1 MSRILI
7 IVLAAALAI
16 AALAGLGSWVLG
28 SEPVAM
34 RLFARQAEARLG
46 ADRLASLPEGLT
58 VAFCG
63 TGSPLPDPTRVQSC
77 TAVIAGT
84 RVFVV
89 DSGSGS
95 ARNLAFMGVPGRAI
109 HGVLLTHFHSDHI
122 TDLPALALL
131 RWVDN
136 AQTEPLPV
144 YGPQGVAQIVD
155 GFNTAYGLDHGYRTG
170 HHGAG
175 IAPPSGAGLTA
186 IRFDADPG
194 AVITVLDE
202 AGLTITA
209 VLVDHA
215 PAAPAVAYRFDFGTR
230 SVVISGD
237 LILERSAAFAAFA
250 DGADLLVVEAL
261 QPRLV
266 GLITQ
271 QARAAGRADLAQIT
285 VDILDYHTTP
295 EAAADAA
302 EAAGAHALVLTHI
315 VPALPSRLLHSAF
328 LGDARPRFSG
338 HLEIAE
344 DGMAVILPSGSDT
357 VRFEDWL

>member
-7 IVLAAALAI
+7 IGVAAALAV
-16 AALAGLGSWVLG
+16 AGLVGLGFRVLS

-46 ADRLASLPEGLT
+46 SDRLASLPDGLT

-77 TAVIAGT
+77 TAVIAGS

-89 DSGSGS
+89 DAGSGS

-109 HGVLLTHFHSDHI
+109 DGVLLTHFHSDHI
-122 TDLPALALL
+122 ADVPGVALL

-136 AQTEPLPV
+136 AQVQPLPI
-144 YGPQGVAQIVD
+144 YGPQGVEQIVA
-155 GFNTAYGLDHGYRTG
+155 GFNTAYTLDHGYRTG
-170 HHGAG
+170 HHGAH
-175 IAPPSGAGLTA
+175 IAPPSGAGLA
-186 IRFDADPG
+186 AMSFNVEPG
-194 AVITVLDE
+194 AVIPVLDE
-202 AGLTITA
+202 GGLTVTA
-209 VLVDHA
+209 ALVDHA
-215 PAAPAVAYRFDFGTR
+215 PAAPAVAYRFDYGGR

-237 LILERSAAFAAFA
+237 LIVERSDAFAAFA
-250 DGADLLVVEAL
+250 QGADLLVVEAL

-266 GLITQ
+266 NLITQ

-302 EAAGAHALVLTHI
+302 EAAGADALVLTHI
-315 VPALPSRLLHSAF
+315 VPALPSPLLHSAF
-328 LGDARPRFSG
+328 LGDARSRFSG
-338 HLEIAE
+338 PLEIAE
-344 DGMAVILPSGSDT
+344 DGTAVILPSRSDT